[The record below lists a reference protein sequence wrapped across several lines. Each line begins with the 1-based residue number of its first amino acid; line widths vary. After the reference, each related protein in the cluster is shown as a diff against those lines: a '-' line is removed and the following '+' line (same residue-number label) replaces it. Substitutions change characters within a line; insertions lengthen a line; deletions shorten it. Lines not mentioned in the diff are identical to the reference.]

1 MGCRCRFRR
10 WQGSAPEVRREA
22 GVGVGVGV
30 GAVCVCVLCQGV
42 PSGQWWCEVA
52 SRVSHQGDGTGREP
66 KLTLFSPVNFTQV
79 MEMQGKPV
87 RAVNEVMDEDL
98 RKKLAFAI
106 RQGVPL
112 IIAMQQSVTD
122 FATKVRSEGHT
133 YGECPGSP

>member
-1 MGCRCRFRR
+1 
-10 WQGSAPEVRREA
+10 
-22 GVGVGVGV
+22 
-30 GAVCVCVLCQGV
+30 
-42 PSGQWWCEVA
+42 
-52 SRVSHQGDGTGREP
+52 
-66 KLTLFSPVNFTQV
+66 

-122 FATKVRSEGHT
+122 FATKVRSEGPP

>member
-1 MGCRCRFRR
+1 
-10 WQGSAPEVRREA
+10 
-22 GVGVGVGV
+22 
-30 GAVCVCVLCQGV
+30 
-42 PSGQWWCEVA
+42 
-52 SRVSHQGDGTGREP
+52 
-66 KLTLFSPVNFTQV
+66 

>member
-1 MGCRCRFRR
+1 
-10 WQGSAPEVRREA
+10 
-22 GVGVGVGV
+22 
-30 GAVCVCVLCQGV
+30 
-42 PSGQWWCEVA
+42 
-52 SRVSHQGDGTGREP
+52 
-66 KLTLFSPVNFTQV
+66 

-122 FATKVRSEGHT
+122 FATKVRS
-133 YGECPGSP
+133 

>member
-1 MGCRCRFRR
+1 M
-10 WQGSAPEVRREA
+10 VR
-22 GVGVGVGV
+22 
-30 GAVCVCVLCQGV
+30 
-42 PSGQWWCEVA
+42 VA
-52 SRVSHQGDGTGREP
+52 SRISHQGDGTRREP
-66 KLTLFSPVNFTQV
+66 NKLTPFSPVNFTQV

-122 FATKVRSEGHT
+122 FATKVRS
-133 YGECPGSP
+133 